1 MNKATLQ
8 TEALPSTK
16 KPLMA
21 PKEERTNRGKRHTPQ
36 RRRQREPRI
45 PPLNNHQCM
54 MVTTKMLYLQIYA
67 ETYPKEIAEC
77 LIHF

>member
-8 TEALPSTK
+8 TEAFPSTK

-36 RRRQREPRI
+36 RPKRE
-45 PPLNNHQCM
+45 NHAFNPS
-54 MVTTKMLYLQIYA
+54 IIINA
-67 ETYPKEIAEC
+67 
-77 LIHF
+77 